1 MQGRGGSGRSAIW
14 HITILTAA
22 LSPVLQAGETV
33 SFCSGPDERYRSPLY
48 QVSSPDGGP
57 AFVYCREN
65 GWKRVPDKDGGDWPC
80 PVMSADNHWVSLAAS
95 GEVSLT
101 VRATGVKP
109 ATVELLPERPGN
121 TATVAADGS
130 VRVTLKLA
138 ADHPGYYFVRI
149 NGEYGNKH
157 PLFIFADPPET
168 DVPKKGP
175 GVHFFGPGV
184 HDIGPHYAV
193 KEGETVYL
201 APGAVVRG
209 TITASG
215 ANVRICGRGILSGE
229 LLQEEWIRHK
239 RGFVA
244 KPKDARG
251 DGDGW
256 LPMIFSDDRKAD
268 HRGSTTVEGITIID
282 APQYHILLIGERFTV
297 RNVKLLSWNYSTDG
311 ISGGPGLVEHC
322 FFKVNDDV
330 FTLYTPDKTLRNL
343 VIWKQ
348 MNSAVFQLGYG
359 YGWEG
364 KNILAEKID
373 IIRDETETQCA
384 ARGIIGL
391 TASHGCAF
399 SNVRFQ
405 DIRVY
410 GDTLNLLAI
419 DNLDHDTRE
428 TRKGK
433 DVRLR
438 EVDLTLRRVT
448 ITGTERGRWHTPF
461 MDRQGQPMR
470 SRLRTVA
477 PGRIKVL
484 FDDVSINGVHLKSER
499 DFPNGLETQGDVE
512 LTFR

>member
-1 MQGRGGSGRSAIW
+1 MLLRRVAILSVAL
-14 HITILTAA
+14 TTAA
-22 LSPVLQAGETV
+22 QAGETI
-33 SFCSGPDERYRSPLY
+33 SCCPGPDERYRSPRY
-48 QVSSPDGGP
+48 QVSSADGDP
-57 AFVYCREN
+57 AFVYYREN
-65 GWKRVPDKDGGDWPC
+65 GWKQVPDKDGGNWEC
-80 PVMSADNHWVSLAAS
+80 KVMSADNHWVSLAAS

-101 VRATGVKP
+101 IRATGVKP

-121 TATVAADGS
+121 SAKLAADGS

-157 PLFIFADPPET
+157 PLFIFADPPEA
-168 DVPKKGP
+168 DVPAKGP

-184 HDIGPHYAV
+184 HDIGPSYAV

-201 APGAVVRG
+201 SPGAVVRG
-209 TITASG
+209 TINASG

-239 RGFVA
+239 RGFA
-244 KPKDARG
+244 AQPKNDRG
-251 DGDGW
+251 DGGGW
-256 LPMIFSDDRKAD
+256 LPMILNDDRRAD

-282 APQYHILLIGERFTV
+282 APNYHILLIGERFAV

-348 MNSAVFQLGYG
+348 MNAAVFQLGYG
-359 YGWEG
+359 YEWEG
-364 KNILAEKID
+364 KNILAETID

-399 SNVRFQ
+399 SDVCFQ
-405 DIRVY
+405 DIKVY

-419 DNLDHDTRE
+419 DNLDHDTNE
-428 TRKGK
+428 SRKGK
-433 DVRLR
+433 GVRLR

-448 ITGTERGRWHTPF
+448 VTGTERGRWWTPF
-461 MDRQGQPMR
+461 MDPQGQPMR

-484 FDDVSINGVHLKSER
+484 FDDVSIDGVRLRSGK
-499 DFPNGLETQGDVE
+499 DFPNGLETQGDVD
-512 LTFR
+512 LTFRVTE